1 MLLLTACQG
10 SPARSSSLF
19 GPDGAEII
27 TALLHNLP
35 QSAEGSQTT
44 DTVGLLLHQ
53 IAYRQGLLSSLLA
66 SISARLNTLAT
77 AGNSASSPV
86 QTSVPESLSGVSRAI
101 YLEEVTALQL
111 LAEELERADPN
122 R

>member
-10 SPARSSSLF
+10 SPARSRSLF
-19 GPDGAEII
+19 GLEGAEVI

-44 DTVGLLLHQ
+44 DTVGLLLHH
-53 IAYRQGLLSSLLA
+53 IAYRQGLLSSLLT
-66 SISARLNTLAT
+66 SISARLSTLAT
-77 AGNSASSPV
+77 ASDSASPV
-86 QTSVPESLSGVSRAI
+86 QTSVPESLPGVSYAVH
-101 YLEEVTALQL
+101 LEEVTALQL
-111 LAEELERADPN
+111 LAEELENADPD